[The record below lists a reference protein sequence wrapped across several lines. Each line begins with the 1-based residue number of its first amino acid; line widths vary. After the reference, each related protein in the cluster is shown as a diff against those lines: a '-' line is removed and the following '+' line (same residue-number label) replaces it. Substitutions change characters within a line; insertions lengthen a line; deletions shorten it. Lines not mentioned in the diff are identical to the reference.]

1 MGKKL
6 SMGAAVALAGI
17 TAAIT
22 VSLTYVYAMNS
33 FNEKVA
39 DVNERQAMYTK
50 LSEIDQKARQDYI
63 GQIDEA
69 KLTDG
74 ICAGYVAGLG
84 DLQAKYMSA
93 EKYKTYQS
101 GTAGKNVGVGVK
113 TVMDEDGNME
123 VIQVMP
129 NSPAEQ
135 SGIRKGDTIVSM
147 DGKEIVR
154 ITYGD
159 ALNKLDGT
167 AGTTVTFGIY
177 RAPQP
182 AEGSAEGSAEAS
194 GLETQGETLEITV
207 TRAEYTKQSIV
218 SSVING
224 NVGYLKISEFNDGSV
239 EQFNSAL
246 SSLNKRNIV
255 GLVIDLRNNSGGS
268 VEAMASM
275 LDTLLPAGNLV
286 TTQDKSGKTTVE
298 YTSKANEI
306 ALPISVIA
314 NDTTFGAAEIFAA
327 DIKEFKKGL
336 IVGQTTAGYGTKD
349 EVIPLSDGSAVT
361 LSVANYLTPSG
372 AVFNRVGISADIS
385 ASLTGEQADLLAR
398 DQLATADDAQLQAAV
413 SALIRQGAAV
423 VEIPGTQ
430 SAQGTDA
437 IPEDAAPDTASQP
450 EAEDA
455 SSGAPAQG

>member
-182 AEGSAEGSAEAS
+182 AEGVAEGSAEAS

-246 SSLNKRNIV
+246 SSLNKQNIV

-327 DIKEFKKGL
+327 DIKEFKKGV

-398 DQLATADDAQLQAAV
+398 DQLATVDDAQLQAAV

-455 SSGAPAQG
+455 SSEAPAQG